1 MTQNKCKIAIIGLG
15 YVGLPLAIEFSK
27 YYSTVGYDKN
37 LTRIKELN
45 LGIDNTNEIEN
56 KTFNKNKKLIFTNK
70 SNDIRLSNIY
80 IITVPTPVNKKK
92 QPDLSLIKS
101 AIEIVSKHIKK
112 NDIIILEST
121 VYPGVSEEFC
131 IPLIERLTDKKI
143 NKDFFFGYSPER
155 VNPGDKKRTLTK
167 IKKVVSGSNSQSTKK
182 INNLY
187 KKIITA
193 GTYVASSIKV
203 AEAAKVIENTQRDI
217 NIAFINELSLIF
229 NKLNI
234 NTNEVL
240 KAASTKWNFID
251 FKPGLVGGHCI
262 SVDPHYLAHKSRQV
276 GYNPKIILS
285 GRNINDNMSKNIANE
300 SIKKIK
306 SIGLKRQPR
315 VLVMGIT
322 FKENCP
328 DIRNTQVVKIIKI
341 FINKKFNVDVIDGIA
356 DNKLIKKEYKIN
368 MILKPKKNYYD
379 FILLAV
385 KHDLFYKIGIKKI
398 RGLCNKNGFIYDLKS
413 MFNYKDVDLSL

>member
-1 MTQNKCKIAIIGLG
+1 MIQNRYKIAIIGLG

-27 YYSTVGYDKN
+27 YYNTVGYDKS
-37 LTRIKELN
+37 LKRIKELN

-56 KTFNKNKKLIFTNK
+56 KDFHKNKKLIFTTNN
-70 SNDIRLSNIY
+70 NDIRLSNIY
-80 IITVPTPVNKKK
+80 IITVPTPVNNKK

-285 GRNINDNMSKNIANE
+285 GRDINDSMSKNIANE

-356 DNKLIKKEYKIN
+356 DNKLIKKEHKIN

>member
-1 MTQNKCKIAIIGLG
+1 MIQNRYKIAIIGLG

-27 YYSTVGYDKN
+27 YYNTVGYDKS
-37 LTRIKELN
+37 LKRIKELN

-56 KTFNKNKKLIFTNK
+56 KDFHKNKKLIFTTNN
-70 SNDIRLSNIY
+70 NDIRLSNIY
-80 IITVPTPVNKKK
+80 IITVPTPVNNKK

-285 GRNINDNMSKNIANE
+285 GRNINDSMPKNIANE

-356 DNKLIKKEYKIN
+356 DNKLIKKEHKIN

-385 KHDLFYKIGIKKI
+385 KHDLFYKIGIKNI
-398 RGLCNKNGFIYDLKS
+398 RGFCNKNGFIYDLKS